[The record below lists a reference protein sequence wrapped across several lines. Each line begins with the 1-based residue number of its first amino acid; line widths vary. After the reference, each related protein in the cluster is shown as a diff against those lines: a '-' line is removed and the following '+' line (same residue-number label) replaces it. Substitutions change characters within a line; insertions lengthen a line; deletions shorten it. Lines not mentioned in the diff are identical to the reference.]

1 MKLKYYNML
10 LGALLIASCSKK
22 IEVTNAPDF
31 NVTTDSATYKAGQE
45 VTFNIKDNG
54 ANIISFYS
62 GETLHDYAFKDG
74 RTIDVKG
81 AGATMAFTSSVQL
94 GTQVNQLS
102 VMASTDFNGD
112 YSSLANVKAATWTD
126 ITSRFALGTGT
137 AFLASGT
144 KDISDLMVPGKPIYI
159 AYKYVT
165 KPQATN
171 GLARDWFIQSFAI
184 NSLAIL
190 ANTASATPIALT
202 LADQIHAGFRII
214 DQNAAT
220 IKSATFIPYDMAP
233 AQASSTGT
241 RITLYGNR
249 YLTPIL
255 PIFDSTNSVFDPKNP
270 IYDPYSLAYVPTAVR
285 PIFVLYDPA
294 SPYNDPLSE
303 HWAVSAP
310 INADKVDLG
319 PDLATVVKSGI
330 TSANLDVFKYTYT
343 TAGTFTAVFVASNN
357 SIDGIKQV
365 VKTITLTITP

>member
-1 MKLKYYNML
+1 MKLKYCNML

-31 NVTTDSATYKAGQE
+31 NVTTDSATYKAGQV

-62 GETLHDYAFKDG
+62 GETLHEYAFKDG

-81 AGATMAFTSSVQL
+81 VGATMAFTSSVQL

-112 YSSLANVKAATWTD
+112 YSSLATVKAATWTD

-159 AYKYVT
+159 AYRYVT

-190 ANTASATPIALT
+190 ANTASAT
-202 LADQIHAGFRII
+202 
-214 DQNAAT
+214 
-220 IKSATFIPYDMAP
+220 
-233 AQASSTGT
+233 
-241 RITLYGNR
+241 
-249 YLTPIL
+249 
-255 PIFDSTNSVFDPKNP
+255 
-270 IYDPYSLAYVPTAVR
+270 
-285 PIFVLYDPA
+285 
-294 SPYNDPLSE
+294 
-303 HWAVSAP
+303 
-310 INADKVDLG
+310 
-319 PDLATVVKSGI
+319 
-330 TSANLDVFKYTYT
+330 
-343 TAGTFTAVFVASNN
+343 
-357 SIDGIKQV
+357 
-365 VKTITLTITP
+365 